1 MQKYSYL
8 YRDDI
13 LQFLPNLYMDDS
25 TTGKETEEEAL
36 DFYLVCKSLM
46 KEGGFNLRKWLSNS
60 EFLQKKK
67 KKMPNTRRNNLENLQ
82 TLIVMKITEIFG

>member
-36 DFYLVCKSLM
+36 DFYLVCK
-46 KEGGFNLRKWLSNS
+46 
-60 EFLQKKK
+60 
-67 KKMPNTRRNNLENLQ
+67 KKMPNTRQNNLENLQ
-82 TLIVMKITEIFG
+82 TFIVMKVTEIFG

>member
-1 MQKYSYL
+1 MQEYSYL

-60 EFLQKKK
+60 EFLQKK
-67 KKMPNTRRNNLENLQ
+67 MPNTRRNNLENLQ